1 MSLLRLEVS
10 QNTRIIHRYQP
21 VDVRPTT
28 LTILSGRASSP
39 FKATA
44 QTDQGGSQQ
53 KGAASRQ
60 SLRSTG
66 GSSYVVSPVSPD
78 FTGSGMSK
86 HLSGNGH
93 AGLDETASGVPVQ
106 LDSRPLYFEL
116 DSADTE
122 RASPSE
128 LPTLQSGS
136 DQVRHP
142 GQLTPGF
149 PGAALKREANGSPGQ
164 AGINAGASAVRESAR
179 WQRPVSDGPLRGTL
193 NASPADREANHHVGS
208 WDRL

>member
-1 MSLLRLEVS
+1 MSSLRLEVS
-10 QNTRIIHRYQP
+10 QITCITYRYQP

-28 LTILSGRASSP
+28 LIIWLGRASSLIN
-39 FKATA
+39 ATA
-44 QTDQGGSQQ
+44 QTDQGGSQRR
-53 KGAASRQ
+53 GAASRQ

-86 HLSGNGH
+86 HSSGNEH
-93 AGLDETASGVPVQ
+93 AGLDETASGAPVQ

-142 GQLTPGF
+142 GQLAPGF
-149 PGAALKREANGSPGQ
+149 PGVAFKREANGGTGQ
-164 AGINAGASAVRESAR
+164 AGMNAGASAVRESAR
-179 WQRPVSDGPLRGTL
+179 
-193 NASPADREANHHVGS
+193 
-208 WDRL
+208 